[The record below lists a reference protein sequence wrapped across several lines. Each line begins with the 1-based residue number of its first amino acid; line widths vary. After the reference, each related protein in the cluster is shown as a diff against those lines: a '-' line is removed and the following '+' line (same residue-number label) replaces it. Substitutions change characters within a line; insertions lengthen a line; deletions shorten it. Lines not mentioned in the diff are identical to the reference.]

1 MRFASLEELAER
13 WSIAHTIALS
23 AWVVA
28 LVLGVTLLIRNSA
41 DTYPVTDMYKVYAA
55 ENATFTYPANWTI
68 NRCSPDKSFIEV
80 PGTIK
85 SDYKGRNAYLLTIYG
100 DVVYEC
106 MENRPARLDIRSEKL
121 VASNDPCAP
130 ATSTEGEDL
139 GNGLYLQ
146 LQETDEEVYALHIK
160 QNSCY
165 APADTVVLGFAFLDP
180 NAEPDDSAE
189 HGPPRVKKEAFLKS
203 RQFQD
208 IRALAQSIRY

>member
-1 MRFASLEELAER
+1 MRFPPLEELAER
-13 WSIAHTIALS
+13 WSIAHTIAVS
-23 AWVVA
+23 AWAVV
-28 LVLGVTLLIRNSA
+28 LVLGVTLLIRNNA
-41 DTYPVTDMYKVYAA
+41 DTYPVVDRYKVYAA

-85 SDYKGRNAYLLTIYG
+85 SDYKGQKAYLLTIYG
-100 DVVYEC
+100 DVVYQC
-106 MENRPARLDIRSEKL
+106 MENRPARFDIRSEKL
-121 VASNDPCAP
+121 VASSTPCAP
-130 ATSTEGEDL
+130 ATSTDGERLD
-139 GNGLYLQ
+139 NGLYLQ
-146 LQETDEEVYALHIK
+146 LQEMDEEVYAVHIK

-180 NAEPDDSAE
+180 HAEPEDAGE
-189 HGPPRVKKEAFLKS
+189 HGPPRIKKEAFLKS